1 MRHDS
6 KFGYLK
12 YSTSA
17 FKQISELFLQ
27 ITDNFKKKVNC
38 GNLDSIETGDGF
50 RMQLSRQPSF
60 WGEIHSQG
68 ELFGAMGS
76 DIMMQE
82 HEKALEGLRVLWAS
96 WSART
101 STRISRPAPG
111 SSPRS
116 VCPAP
121 HVRPRATPRAE
132 DPESARSSLSSLYLR
147 HLPQSFSMFVTTL
160 LMMVSSTVLFYNQP
174 FLGWQSRQSDNR
186 VQRADLR
193 GH

>member
-76 DIMMQE
+76 DIMMQ
-82 HEKALEGLRVLWAS
+82 
-96 WSART
+96 
-101 STRISRPAPG
+101 STRRHSKGSGCSGRAGQRGPRPEFQDPPPGALRAVYAPRRTFGRGPLPKAQEAASVACTSGTFLSRFQ
-111 SSPRS
+111 
-116 VCPAP
+116 C
-121 HVRPRATPRAE
+121 
-132 DPESARSSLSSLYLR
+132 SLQLC
-147 HLPQSFSMFVTTL
+147 
-160 LMMVSSTVLFYNQP
+160 
-174 FLGWQSRQSDNR
+174 
-186 VQRADLR
+186 
-193 GH
+193 